1 MSMFNNLRRS
11 FTEPALL
18 RLLRVQFMKS
28 TMTSDQK
35 SAYEELAKQVDLRC
49 AEKACDQQQIVVP
62 ASIPPRDAAKAL
74 KLIKLEFDPNW
85 DFHVTWEGQDKQTMI
100 SERRHQAASAPKPPK
115 SGIPPVI

>member
-1 MSMFNNLRRS
+1 MSMFNSFRRS
-11 FTEPALL
+11 FTDPALF
-18 RLLRVQFMKS
+18 RLLRIQFIKS

-49 AEKACDQQQIVVP
+49 TEKACDQQQITVP

-85 DFHVTWEGQDKQTMI
+85 DFHVTWEAKANETTVI
-100 SERRHQAASAPKPPK
+100 SEKRNPPAASPPRIPKP
-115 SGIPPVI
+115 